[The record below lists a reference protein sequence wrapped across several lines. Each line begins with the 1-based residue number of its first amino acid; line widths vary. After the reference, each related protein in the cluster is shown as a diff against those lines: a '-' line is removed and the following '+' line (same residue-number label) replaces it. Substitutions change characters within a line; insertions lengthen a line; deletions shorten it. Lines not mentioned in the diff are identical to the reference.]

1 MVAFIL
7 AGIVFVGT
15 LAVSALIVF
24 AAGMSDSPSALTNV
38 PVLSTFVTGTIIS
51 ALIAAS
57 HWMPHLSW

>member
-7 AGIVFVGT
+7 AGIVFAGT
-15 LAVSALIVF
+15 LVVSALMVF
-24 AAGMSDSPSALTNV
+24 AAGMSDSPSASANV
-38 PVLSTFVTGTIIS
+38 PVLSTFITGTVIA